1 MDVGLGAGRGY
12 GSISHGLGSGTIG
25 LGAVGLGLARG
36 IGSPAATT
44 SILALAKESLDDL
57 VVYLFW
63 ENVLGGAPV
72 GKSGQ
77 AARQPLVLGLRFIT
91 RTRQRP
97 RRVARPNAKEVWA
110 GPGAPPHR

>member
-57 VVYLFW
+57 VVYLLRMSW
-63 ENVLGGAPV
+63 
-72 GKSGQ
+72 
-77 AARQPLVLGLRFIT
+77 AAHQLEKAAEPQDSLLSS
-91 RTRQRP
+91 
-97 RRVARPNAKEVWA
+97 ACAS
-110 GPGAPPHR
+110 